1 MMKRGLLGRV
11 LAAGLFATASMTLIA
26 GRDVSAMEPGTGMN
40 IPLIDVNSAVQVSN
54 DQTATVLPLQNP
66 SMPEMIQSLPGAQ
79 SVKLPKINTSPLLPQ
94 IPVLAEGQNGNT
106 NTSMTPVTVDLIIFA
121 GQSNMSGNGG
131 NAALAPVVP
140 IGHGFE
146 YRPTNSPNA
155 LYPIV
160 EPFGRSEGGYV
171 SDSPSYQNGTLV
183 SSFVNTYF
191 SKTGVPVVGV
201 CATHG
206 GTDSSY
212 WANSATKADM
222 VSRLVKTKTYL
233 EKNNYKVRR
242 KLLVFLQG
250 ESDAVKGISETD
262 YKNNLIAAFQ
272 PLFANGLEQVFI
284 ITPGYASNG
293 MFSYDEVV
301 KAQVDLCNS
310 NNLFT
315 LGSQLLHS
323 PSMNVYLNDTVHYNQ
338 QGLNMVGANAA
349 VNVAAYANGGM

>member
-1 MMKRGLLGRV
+1 MIIRGMIKRTFVVGVFSALMITLMMGK
-11 LAAGLFATASMTLIA
+11 S
-26 GRDVSAMEPGTGMN
+26 VSAMEQGAMQ
-40 IPLIDVNSAVQVSN
+40 PLPAVP
-54 DQTATVLPLQNP
+54 DF
-66 SMPEMIQSLPGAQ
+66 
-79 SVKLPKINTSPLLPQ
+79 KLPKVNTAPLLPQ
-94 IPVLAEGQNGNT
+94 IPVMTDGQTGNT
-106 NTSMTPVTVDLIIFA
+106 NVNAAQVTVDIIIFA

-131 NAALAPVVP
+131 NAAQAPVVP
-140 IGHGFE
+140 IGQGFE
-146 YRPTNSPNA
+146 YRPANAPNA
-155 LYPIV
+155 LYPIT
-160 EPFGRSEGGYV
+160 EPFGRYEGGYV
-171 SDSPSYQNGTLV
+171 SDVPSYQNGTLV

-212 WANSATKADM
+212 WASSATKADM
-222 VSRLVKTKTYL
+222 VSRLVKTKAYL

-242 KLLVFLQG
+242 KFLVFLQG
-250 ESDAVKGISETD
+250 ESDAVKGISQTD

-293 MFSYDEVV
+293 VFSYDEVV

-323 PSMNVYLNDTVHYNQ
+323 PAMNIYLNDTVHYNQ

>member
-1 MMKRGLLGRV
+1 MSGKE
-11 LAAGLFATASMTLIA
+11 
-26 GRDVSAMEPGTGMN
+26 VSAMEPGAGLN
-40 IPLIDVNSAVQVSN
+40 IPVIEVNSAALVQTGQMTGAETASPS
-54 DQTATVLPLQNP
+54 QTAAIPGTIQPLPAVP
-66 SMPEMIQSLPGAQ
+66 DI
-79 SVKLPKINTSPLLPQ
+79 KLPKINTNPLLPQ
-94 IPVLAEGQNGNT
+94 IPVLTESQNGQNVNADI
-106 NTSMTPVTVDLIIFA
+106 NAAPVTVDLIIFA

-155 LYPIV
+155 LYQIV
-160 EPFGRSEGGYV
+160 EPFGRYEGGYV

-222 VSRLVKTKTYL
+222 VSRLVKTKAYL

-242 KLLVFLQG
+242 KFLVFLQG

-272 PLFANGLEQVFI
+272 PLFANGLEQVFM

-293 MFSYDEVV
+293 VFSYDEVV

-323 PSMNVYLNDTVHYNQ
+323 PSMNGYLNDTVHYNQ

-349 VNVAAYANGGM
+349 ANVAAYANGGM

>member
-1 MMKRGLLGRV
+1 MIIRGMIKRTFVVGVFSALMLTLMMGK
-11 LAAGLFATASMTLIA
+11 S
-26 GRDVSAMEPGTGMN
+26 VSAMEQGA
-40 IPLIDVNSAVQVSN
+40 IQPLPAVP
-54 DQTATVLPLQNP
+54 DF
-66 SMPEMIQSLPGAQ
+66 
-79 SVKLPKINTSPLLPQ
+79 KLPKVNTAPLLPQ
-94 IPVLAEGQNGNT
+94 IPVMTDGQTGNT
-106 NTSMTPVTVDLIIFA
+106 KVNAAQVTVDIIIFA

-140 IGHGFE
+140 IGQGFE
-146 YRPTNSPNA
+146 YRPANAPNA
-155 LYPIV
+155 LYPIT
-160 EPFGRSEGGYV
+160 EPFGRYEGGYV
-171 SDSPSYQNGTLV
+171 SDVPSYQNGTLV

-212 WANSATKADM
+212 WASSATKADM
-222 VSRLVKTKTYL
+222 VSRLVKTKAYL

-242 KLLVFLQG
+242 KFLVFLQG
-250 ESDAVKGISETD
+250 ESDAVKGISQTD

-293 MFSYDEVV
+293 VFSYDEVV

-323 PSMNVYLNDTVHYNQ
+323 PAMNIYPNDTVHYNQ

>member
-1 MMKRGLLGRV
+1 MIIRGMIKRTFVVGVFSALMITLMMGK
-11 LAAGLFATASMTLIA
+11 S
-26 GRDVSAMEPGTGMN
+26 VSAMEQGAMQ
-40 IPLIDVNSAVQVSN
+40 PLPAVP
-54 DQTATVLPLQNP
+54 DF
-66 SMPEMIQSLPGAQ
+66 
-79 SVKLPKINTSPLLPQ
+79 KLPKVNTAPLLPQ
-94 IPVLAEGQNGNT
+94 IPVMTDGQTGNT
-106 NTSMTPVTVDLIIFA
+106 NVNAAQVTVDIIIFA

-131 NAALAPVVP
+131 NAAQAPVVP
-140 IGHGFE
+140 IGQGFE
-146 YRPTNSPNA
+146 YRPANAPNA
-155 LYPIV
+155 LYPIT
-160 EPFGRSEGGYV
+160 EPFGRYEGGYV
-171 SDSPSYQNGTLV
+171 SDVPSYQNGTLV

-212 WANSATKADM
+212 WASSSTKADM
-222 VSRLVKTKTYL
+222 VSRLVKTKAYL

-242 KLLVFLQG
+242 KFLVFLQG
-250 ESDAVKGISETD
+250 ESDAVKGISQTD

-293 MFSYDEVV
+293 VFSYDEVV

-323 PSMNVYLNDTVHYNQ
+323 PAMNIYLNDTVHYNQ